1 MYGQI
6 NDTKH
11 TKTFISRP
19 FGNLWTCGRS
29 VIYIFFFA
37 HGVHEPVAKKKN
49 CFFFF
54 FCSDAENNIFASVLM
69 GRSGDRKQDYFF
81 RPYGF

>member
-19 FGNLWTCGRS
+19 FGNLLALRS
-29 VIYIFFFA
+29 AGDFNFFA
-37 HGVHEPVAKKKN
+37 HESVGKT
-49 CFFFF
+49 FF
-54 FCSDAENNIFASVLM
+54 FASVLM
-69 GRSGDRKQDYFF
+69 AWSENWKQDFFFF
-81 RPYGF
+81 RPSQGQRYW